1 MKITNIYLSG
11 LFWTLLPF
19 CSSAQN
25 NPFWDVPTGKQV
37 DSLKKVLAG
46 SKNDTVNMYL
56 NRQIGMHNQELDRPV
71 ALASYKNMLRL
82 AEKTDQRLW
91 EAEALSRRE
100 SQHYVCTRLSQFAS
114 SISTPIPLLAHVMT
128 ITFSYMFSIL
138 LRVYP
143 RLV

>member
-46 SKNDTVNMYL
+46 SKNDT
-56 NRQIGMHNQELDRPV
+56 RQYVSQQADRN
-71 ALASYKNMLRL
+71 AYIRNL
-82 AEKTDQRLW
+82 TD
-91 EAEALSRRE
+91 
-100 SQHYVCTRLSQFAS
+100 
-114 SISTPIPLLAHVMT
+114 LL
-128 ITFSYMFSIL
+128 L
-138 LRVYP
+138 
-143 RLV
+143 